1 MVERMIHSAN
11 LVLVGG
17 GHANLAVLAD
27 WAQRGPP
34 AGCAA
39 TLITPHPWL
48 TYSGMIPDWIAGE
61 HDRDEGRV
69 DLAALA
75 RRAGVHLMLDRCVA
89 IDPDRRH
96 CSLASGETVGFEY
109 AAIDAGGVGRA
120 QATLGD
126 DPRLLEL
133 RPMDDFV
140 ARLDNWRIANRAG
153 GRNVAVIGG
162 GAGGLETACAIRNMA
177 GLEQPCAVQLVTG
190 QAGLLPD
197 FAPRLRW
204 LAARELARQGIGLA
218 VADARISGRQLYAG
232 PASLEPV
239 DLIIAALGS
248 AAPDWPKQSGLACD
262 PQGFI
267 AVDRHQRSISHPHI
281 LAAGDIAVRTDRNV
295 PRSGVHAV
303 HTGPALAANLRSLLT
318 GTAPQ
323 ASYRPRAASL
333 YLMNLG
339 NSEALASYGLLAAQ
353 GRWAWRLK
361 RWIDRRWIA
370 AYAAISG
377 V

>member
-1 MVERMIHSAN
+1 MVARMIHSAN

-48 TYSGMIPDWIAGE
+48 TYSGMVPGWIAGE
-61 HDRDEGRV
+61 CDRNAGKV
-69 DLAALA
+69 DLAGLA
-75 RRAGVHLMLDRCVA
+75 RRAGVRLVLDRCLA
-89 IDPDRRH
+89 IDPDQRRFT
-96 CSLASGETVGFEY
+96 LGNGDAIEFEY

-120 QATLGD
+120 RAVMGD

-140 ARLDNWRIANRAG
+140 ARLDDWRIANRAG
-153 GRNVAVIGG
+153 GRSVAVIGG
-162 GAGGLETACAIRNMA
+162 GAGGLEIAFAIRNMA
-177 GLEQPCAVQLVTG
+177 GLERPCAVQLVTG
-190 QAGLLPD
+190 EAGLLPD
-197 FAPRLRW
+197 SSPRLRR
-204 LAARELARQGIGLA
+204 LAARELARQGVGLA
-218 VADARISGRQLYAG
+218 VADARISGGQLYAG

-239 DLIIAALGS
+239 DLVIAALGS
-248 AAPDWPKQSGLACD
+248 AAPDWPKEGGLACD
-262 PQGFI
+262 KQGFI

-281 LAAGDIAVRTDRNV
+281 LAAGDIAARTDRHV

-303 HTGPALAANLRSLLT
+303 HSGPVLAANLRSLLT
-318 GTAPQ
+318 GAAPQ
-323 ASYRPRAASL
+323 ATYRPRGASL

-339 NSEALASYGLLAAQ
+339 NGEALASYGPLAAQ